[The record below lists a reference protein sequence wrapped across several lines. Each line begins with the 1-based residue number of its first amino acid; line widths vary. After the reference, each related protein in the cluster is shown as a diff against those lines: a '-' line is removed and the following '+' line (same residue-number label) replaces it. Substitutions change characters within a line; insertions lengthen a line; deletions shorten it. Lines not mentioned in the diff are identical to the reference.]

1 MEKKTVGIVGLGF
14 MGSGIAS
21 NLIES
26 GYHVVCADISEDAC
40 GRVREL
46 GGEIVSGAAQVGE
59 KCRHILISLSSEK
72 ALRSVLNDL
81 SETCAPGSIVIE
93 TGTFSIED
101 KENGRELLAKKGI
114 TMLDVPL
121 SGSNSNKNIG
131 FNAMASGDQKAI
143 DEISYVLDG
152 FCRKWENVGEF
163 GTGAKLKLV
172 ANHQTCIQAAGVA
185 EALYF
190 AHKLGLDL
198 HKTVKILEQGA
209 GSCPCLTLHG
219 PKIARRAWEETTNRV
234 MKNFKD
240 QRITCELLG
249 NLDCPAPMYKAA
261 VVLTKRTAELGHEDH
276 DRGAI
281 FEVLERMD
289 NERLPLSGVDAKVD
303 KNTI

>member
-1 MEKKTVGIVGLGF
+1 MEKKIVGIVGLGF
-14 MGSGIAS
+14 MGSGIAA
-21 NLIES
+21 NLIEN
-26 GYHVVCADISEDAC
+26 GFRVIGADISEEAC
-40 GRVREL
+40 KRVREL
-46 GGEIVSGAAQVGE
+46 GGEIAVDAAQVGE

-72 ALRSVLNDL
+72 ALHSVLTDL
-81 SETCAPGSIVIE
+81 SETCTPGSIIIE

-101 KENGRELLAKKGI
+101 KEAGYELLAKKDI
-114 TMLDVPL
+114 IMLDVPL
-121 SGSNSNKNIG
+121 SGSNASKNIG

-143 DEISYVLDG
+143 AEISYILDG

-172 ANHQTCIQAAGVA
+172 VNHQTCVHAAGVA

-198 HKTVKILEQGA
+198 NKTIRIMEQGA
-209 GSCPCLTLHG
+209 GFSPCLSLHG

-276 DRGAI
+276 DRAAI

-289 NERLPLSGVDAKVD
+289 NERLLLAGVDAKVD
-303 KNTI
+303 GKTI